1 MQGGSGPRPFRPNG
15 VHSEEFTFP
24 MPANSDVE
32 IAFREWGRQ
41 CDAANEFVA
50 RTELDARGDDDVELR
65 KVLVHMMRS
74 THATWA
80 TLTFFG
86 NASMG
91 AEDSSRAKMR

>member
-65 KVLVHMMRS
+65 KVLVHMIEEYARHLG
-74 THATWA
+74 HAD
-80 TLTFFG
+80 LLRERIDG
-86 NASMG
+86 RRG
-91 AEDSSRAKMR
+91 Q